1 MGSTI
6 VDEVII
12 DTTTHCV
19 GASAGQPDQLTEAE
33 KKVLNDIYKKVIQSS
48 NEMVLPQSIKKDLHH
63 HWLSSLR
70 FE

>member
-12 DTTTHCV
+12 DTTT
-19 GASAGQPDQLTEAE
+19 DQLTEAE

-63 HWLSSLR
+63 QWLSSLR

>member
-12 DTTTHCV
+12 DTTT
-19 GASAGQPDQLTEAE
+19 DQLTEAE